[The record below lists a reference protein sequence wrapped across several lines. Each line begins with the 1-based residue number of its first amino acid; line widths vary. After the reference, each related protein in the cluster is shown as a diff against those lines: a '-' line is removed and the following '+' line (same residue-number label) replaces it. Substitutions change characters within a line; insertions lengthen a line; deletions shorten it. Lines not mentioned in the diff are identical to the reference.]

1 MLEMKYQRMHEDIDT
16 REKVAHPCYKDMDKL
31 DFQIFLTENYYVNP
45 SSIHICFPMKINKST
60 SQTTDIDSDLITVNN
75 FFAHLIKE
83 INITKYGSDKELT
96 PTFSP
101 YEICQYF
108 DSMLKLLPADSLKKL
123 SLKKHYFIVKKES
136 ITTGHR

>member
-1 MLEMKYQRMHEDIDT
+1 MLEMKYQGMLEDIDT
-16 REKVAHPCYKDMDKL
+16 REKAAHPCYEDMDKL
-31 DFQIFLTENYYVNP
+31 DFQIFLTDNYYVNP
-45 SSIHICFPMKINKST
+45 SSIDICFPMKINKST

-96 PTFSP
+96 PTFSL
-101 YEICQYF
+101 YEIYQYF